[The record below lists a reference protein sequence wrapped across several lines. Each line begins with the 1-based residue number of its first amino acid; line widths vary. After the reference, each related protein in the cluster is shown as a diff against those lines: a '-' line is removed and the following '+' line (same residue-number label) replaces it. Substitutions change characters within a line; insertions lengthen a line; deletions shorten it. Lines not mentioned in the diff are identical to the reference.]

1 MTPPATQTPASAPDA
16 LSLDPVTVGVMIRA
30 TMDTLPH
37 HPDASAQEQTELRHT
52 AYVMFATLR
61 PRDVMEAM
69 LAARITAAQF
79 HILDDL
85 RCAAQHDLPASLKL
99 RYRRSATALTRM
111 QKADQCELTQR
122 QALPA
127 MQSVALPASIPA
139 ARPQPVPVAAP
150 SAPAR
155 QAPPASRPEVAAA
168 GQRPAAP
175 RPVTGGFVPPTEAEK
190 ARLVDQLMALE
201 DERMAA
207 RAA

>member
-1 MTPPATQTPASAPDA
+1 VTPPATQASAPAPDA
-16 LSLDPVTVGVMIRA
+16 LTLDPVTVAVMIRT

-37 HPDASAQEQTELRHT
+37 HPDAGAEERNELRHA
-52 AYVMFATLR
+52 AYVMFSTLR

-85 RCAAQHDLPASLKL
+85 RCAAQDDLPASLKL

-122 QALPA
+122 QAFPA

-139 ARPQPVPVAAP
+139 ARPQPVPAAAP
-150 SAPAR
+150 SVPVR
-155 QAPPASRPEVAAA
+155 QAAPASRPEAAAA

>member
-1 MTPPATQTPASAPDA
+1 MTPPPTQTPAPGPDP
-16 LSLDPVTVGVMIRA
+16 LTLDPVTVGVMIRT

-37 HPDASAQEQTELRHT
+37 HPDASAQEQTELRHA

-85 RCAAQHDLPASLKL
+85 RCAAEHDLPANLKL

-111 QKADQCELTQR
+111 QRADQCELTQR
-122 QALPA
+122 QAFPA
-127 MQSVALPASIPA
+127 MQPVALPASIQA
-139 ARPQPVPVAAP
+139 ARPQPVPAAAP
-150 SAPAR
+150 VAPAR
-155 QAPPASRPEVAAA
+155 QDAPASRPEVAAA

-190 ARLVDQLMALE
+190 ARLVDELMALE
-201 DERMAA
+201 DARCAVLAA
-207 RAA
+207 